1 MRQLI
6 PILDFSILSSVSYN
20 MDQVTGG
27 KLEESK
33 KNAVIR
39 EGKGGIQPT
48 SGGNAKKRLK
58 PKKLVGKLHDGGAQ
72 GVGDAPGQGMSLTGQ
87 QQQTFQFQNNAHL
100 SIHGHLPGAG
110 QAVQGGV
117 SLPMVAK
124 NAASGGG
131 LSNH

>member
-1 MRQLI
+1 
-6 PILDFSILSSVSYN
+6 

-58 PKKLVGKLHDGGAQ
+58 PKKLVGKLHDSGNQG
-72 GVGDAPGQGMSLTGQ
+72 GVGDAPGQGGGMSSLATSQ
-87 QQQTFQFQNNAHL
+87 QQQQFQFQNNAHL

-110 QAVQGGV
+110 QAAQV

-124 NAASGGG
+124 NAAASGGAG
-131 LSNH
+131 VLNH